1 MDLQNSAV
9 GGVAG
14 RVPSWT
20 AQNKQKLL
28 RTLTEGVQ
36 AYITKHT
43 DPYVLDN
50 ASKNIAVC
58 FDIEDH
64 IIGLS
69 PSYSNVPCL
78 QKLEDACTTDKDNRL
93 YKIFPLELFE
103 EQYET
108 CANLLVRL
116 IRCNSTYEYAG
127 QRVKKLIFQQLFS
140 NDTDELNELLEDEL

>member
-58 FDIEDH
+58 FDIEGQ
-64 IIGLS
+64 IIGL
-69 PSYSNVPCL
+69 PQSYSDVPCM
-78 QKLEDACTTDKDNRL
+78 QKLQDACATDRDGRL

>member
-1 MDLQNSAV
+1 MNLKDSNV

-14 RVPSWT
+14 LVPSWVS
-20 AQNKQKLL
+20 KYRQKLL

-36 AYITKHT
+36 DYITKHT

-50 ASKNIAVC
+50 ASKDLAVA
-58 FDIEDH
+58 FDIDDS

-69 PSYSNVPCL
+69 QAYSNVPCM
-78 QKLEDACTTDKDNRL
+78 QKMKDACTTDRDGRL
-93 YKIFPLELFE
+93 YKFFPLELFE
-103 EQYET
+103 EQYKT

-116 IRCNSTYEYAG
+116 IQCNNTYISAG
-127 QRVKKLIFQQLFS
+127 QKVKKLIFQQLFS